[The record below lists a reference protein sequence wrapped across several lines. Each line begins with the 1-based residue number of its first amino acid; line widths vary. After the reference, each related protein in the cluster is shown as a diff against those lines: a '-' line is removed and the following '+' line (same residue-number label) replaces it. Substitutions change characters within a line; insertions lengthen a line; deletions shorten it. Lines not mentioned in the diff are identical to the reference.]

1 MLHLAAQ
8 YLAAAGISFLEKKE
22 DDSHTNIGF
31 SVEEGS
37 MYTRPLNDMADTLSL
52 NYERFT
58 LEWNSFD
65 TRTIFRLNG
74 ATHEEVLIWL
84 NEVISSSGFST
95 SYIYKFH
102 YDLPYSIEKNF
113 TYKLLNKNR
122 LQELLHFRILAQMVL
137 ESFLEEHRLKS
148 EIRVWPHHFDTGAF
162 VTLEEGS
169 GISIG
174 LGLAV
179 PDSICSKHY
188 LYMSGYKGHES
199 LDTSGFKDLSLGEWR
214 AGSYKAAILPVNG
227 IDEKKALS
235 FFNEAFSVYKKH
247 Y

>member
-8 YLAAAGISFLEKKE
+8 YLAAAGISFLEKKD

-65 TRTIFRLNG
+65 TRTIFRLDG

-95 SYIYKFH
+95 SYTYKLH
-102 YDLPYSIEKNF
+102 YDLPYSIKNDF

-137 ESFLEEHRLKS
+137 ESFVEEHRLKS

-162 VTLEEGS
+162 VTLEDDS

-188 LYMSGYKGHES
+188 LYISGYRGHES
-199 LDTSGFKDLSLGEWR
+199 LDTSGFEDLSIGVWKT
-214 AGSYKAAILPVNG
+214 GDYKAAILPVND
-227 IDEKKALS
+227 INEETALN
-235 FFNEAFSVYKKH
+235 FFNEAFSAYKNR
-247 Y
+247 